1 MSIQSYSASKA
12 TGAPTGKEALFG
24 SSFLL
29 EDGDLVLSI
38 GDLKGEPQ
46 LVHGLANLK
55 QALTLRLLT
64 PYGTDPVNAT
74 YGLDAR
80 RAFTGGH
87 SRRMVKELIRL
98 EVVRTL
104 ASDPRVREVSD
115 VLFDDDPQFVAQ
127 LRATG
132 GQPPDHRNRLW
143 QVVVTVETVQN
154 TTTLVLVDVEL

>member
-1 MSIQSYSASKA
+1 MSSPSVT
-12 TGAPTGKEALFG
+12 TGAAAGGDALFG

-29 EDGDLVLSI
+29 EDGDLVLST
-38 GDLKGEPQ
+38 GDLTGEPQ
-46 LVHGLANLK
+46 LVQGLANLK

-64 PYGTDPVNAT
+64 PYGTDQVNAT

-80 RAFTGGH
+80 GAFTGGH

-104 ASDPRVREVSD
+104 ASDPRVGEVTD

-127 LRATG
+127 VRAAG
-132 GQPPDHRNRLW
+132 GQPPSHRNRLW
-143 QVVVTVETVQN
+143 QVLVTVETVQN